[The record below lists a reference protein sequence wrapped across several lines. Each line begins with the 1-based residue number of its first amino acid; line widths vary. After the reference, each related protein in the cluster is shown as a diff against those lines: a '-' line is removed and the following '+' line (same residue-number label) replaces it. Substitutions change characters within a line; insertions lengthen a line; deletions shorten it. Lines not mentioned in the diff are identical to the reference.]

1 MRRVSRSYQQL
12 AVLTAGLLN
21 ATSRTF
27 FSSTVPSLCAA
38 KSPAADANAA
48 AQGSALD
55 IAMRVNKLKRLHQT
69 GGSANASKKQ
79 LEFTAWKEL
88 NTLSDDQINQAEGKV
103 VALLLNSWAYFAKF
117 WEKGKDGPY
126 GTENATTGADAP
138 SK

>member
-1 MRRVSRSYQQL
+1 MRRVARGYQQL
-12 AVLTAGLLN
+12 AALSAGVMN
-21 ATSRTF
+21 TF
-27 FSSTVPSLCAA
+27 STGGLFSATVPSLCPAKPSAA
-38 KSPAADANAA
+38 PATAEAA
-48 AQGSALD
+48 GSALD

-69 GGSANASKKQ
+69 GGSANTSKKQ

-126 GTENATTGADAP
+126 GTEGAAAATET
-138 SK
+138 K